1 MLPVSNKLP
10 DHCTHFFLELGS
22 WIIIGREGKG
32 GRVEGG
38 RGGGEG
44 GRAGVLWNQG
54 RYLSKLMVFTM
65 SVFKIFLFC
74 FVCVC
79 VCVCMTHKKFCLVLH
94 SCINM

>member
-1 MLPVSNKLP
+1 MLPVSNKSP

-32 GRVEGG
+32 GGVEGG

-79 VCVCMTHKKFCLVLH
+79 VCV
-94 SCINM
+94 

>member
-1 MLPVSNKLP
+1 M
-10 DHCTHFFLELGS
+10 
-22 WIIIGREGKG
+22 
-32 GRVEGG
+32 EGG

-44 GRAGVLWNQG
+44 GRGGVLWDQG

-79 VCVCMTHKKFCLVLH
+79 VCVCVCV
-94 SCINM
+94 